1 MVAVERALLER
12 LASGMH
18 WHSVNA
24 PEARTHMSHP
34 HRLLRPLTAGS
45 ARIGVFGVLAAA
57 AGLVACSSPGT
68 QAPTVSAASN
78 PAMVTIDM
86 RDASNNHIGS
96 CTGTLVSDSVVLTA
110 GHCVVAM
117 GRAVITTADGQTAGA
132 SQVWTTWHNFQSSLS
147 HPLHSDVGVILL
159 DQRINESSFPSLSS
173 SEAPDGQ
180 TLARLRRA
188 DGQAVTAGNYEQVT
202 EATHVG
208 DPMGFPLA
216 YTMDAAGFEG
226 ETDTGGAL
234 VDPGSNTIYGVVS
247 GIGTTTG
254 KVYVSR
260 VDYLAGWVASIATCT
275 PPPIQTQCHT
285 SSSGSSGGSNS
296 SGSSGS
302 SGGSGSSSGSQ
313 SSSSSSSGGSSSSGA
328 GSGSGSG
335 GWSSSGAG
343 SSSSGSGGWS
353 SSGGGGGDG
362 GPCTPPPPP
371 PPPTGGDDGGTSS
384 GSSGGGS
391 GSSSG
396 AVFGGSSSGGS
407 SGGVFGGSSSGGSSG
422 GNASSSSSGAGS
434 SSGGT
439 PRMPSPGYPLVPDGP
454 GCYDDTCGGCTNDP
468 SCQDGEQ
475 DYGNCG
481 CEPGGGYEAGP
492 TQ

>member
-1 MVAVERALLER
+1 MV
-12 LASGMH
+12 S
-18 WHSVNA
+18 
-24 PEARTHMSHP
+24 
-34 HRLLRPLTAGS
+34 S
-45 ARIGVFGVLAAA
+45 AN
-57 AGLVACSSPGT
+57 
-68 QAPTVSAASN
+68 N
-78 PAMVTIDM
+78 PAMVTIDL

-132 SQVWTTWHNFQSSLS
+132 SQVWTTWQNFQSPLS

-159 DQRINESSFPSLSS
+159 DQPINEASFPTLSPT
-173 SEAPDGQ
+173 EALEGQ
-180 TLARLRRA
+180 ALARLRRA
-188 DGQAVTAGNYEQVT
+188 DGQAVTAGNYEQVIET
-202 EATHVG
+202 THLG

-216 YTMDAAGFEG
+216 YTMDAASFEG

-234 VDPGSNTIYGVVS
+234 IDPGSNTIYGVVS

-260 VDYLAGWVASIATCT
+260 VDYLSGWIAAIATCN
-275 PPPIQTQCHT
+275 PPPIQTQCHN

-302 SGGSGSSSGSQ
+302 SGGSGSSSGGTG
-313 SSSSSSSGGSSSSGA
+313 SSSGSQTSSSGSSGGWSSSGA

-335 GWSSSGAG
+335 GGSSSGAG
-343 SSSSGSGGWS
+343 GSSSGSGGWS
-353 SSGGGGGDG
+353 SSGGGGGG

-371 PPPTGGDDGGTSS
+371 PPPTGGGDDGGTSS

-391 GSSSG
+391 G
-396 AVFGGSSSGGS
+396 GS
-407 SGGVFGGSSSGGSSG
+407 SGSGSG
-422 GNASSSSSGAGS
+422 GNASSSGSGAGS

-439 PRMPSPGYPLVPDGP
+439 PRVPGPGYPLVPDGP

>member
-1 MVAVERALLER
+1 
-12 LASGMH
+12 
-18 WHSVNA
+18 
-24 PEARTHMSHP
+24 MSHP
-34 HRLLRPLTAGS
+34 NRLLRPLTAGS

-57 AGLVACSSPGT
+57 AGFVACSSPGT
-68 QAPTVSAASN
+68 RAPTISSASN
-78 PAMVTIDM
+78 PALVTIDL
-86 RDASNNHIGS
+86 RDASDNHIGS

-132 SQVWTTWHNFQSSLS
+132 SQAWTTWKNFQSSLS

-159 DQRINESSFPSLSS
+159 DQRINESSFPALSS
-173 SEAPDGQ
+173 TEAPDGQ

-202 EATHVG
+202 ESTHVG

-234 VDPGSNTIYGVVS
+234 IDPDSNTIYGVVS

-260 VDYLAGWVASIATCT
+260 VDYLSGWVASIAACT
-275 PPPIQTQCHT
+275 PPPIQTQCHH
-285 SSSGSSGGSNS
+285 SSSSSSGGSNS

-302 SGGSGSSSGSQ
+302 SGGS
-313 SSSSSSSGGSSSSGA
+313 SSSGGSGSSSGGQTSSSGSSGGESSSGA
-328 GSGSGSG
+328 GSGSGSGSG

-343 SSSSGSGGWS
+343 GSSSGSGGWS

-371 PPPTGGDDGGTSS
+371 PPPTGGEDGGTSS

-396 AVFGGSSSGGS
+396 AVFGGSSGGGS
-407 SGGVFGGSSSGGSSG
+407 SGG
-422 GNASSSSSGAGS
+422 SSGAGS

-454 GCYDDTCGGCTNDP
+454 GCYDDSCGGCTNDP
-468 SCQDGEQ
+468 SCQDGQQ

-481 CEPGGGYEAGP
+481 CEPGGTYEAGP